1 MLHKITSK
9 TFISF
14 KMRKIQIVLFCLLLS
29 SGILKAQQ
37 EPMYSQYMFN
47 MIHINPAYAG
57 NRDVDNITALYRNQW
72 IGLDGAPKTASIT
85 WDRRQ
90 EDSNEGFGLQ
100 IYNDKLGIE
109 TTTGVQG
116 FFSHHIPFENSF
128 LALGISAG
136 VLNYKAEYTRTHT
149 VDPGDPN
156 FQQDVNG
163 WLPTFG
169 FGVLYA
175 TESWYLGLSI
185 PAMLHTKIEA
195 ENYLNQKTIGAN
207 NHYFLTGG
215 YIFDM
220 SEEVKMKPSILVK
233 AVKGAPI
240 QYDFNL
246 NGWFQDVLGL
256 GMSYRTG
263 DAVVAMVEIQVMPQ
277 LRIGYAYDYTISDL
291 KSYNRGTHEI
301 MLRLEIGS
309 SKSER
314 VMSPRYY

>member
-1 MLHKITSK
+1 MLHTFSSK
-9 TFISF
+9 VSLIMILS
-14 KMRKIQIVLFCLLLS
+14 LLLF
-29 SGILKAQQ
+29 GTKLKAQQ

-57 NRDVDNITALYRNQW
+57 NRAADNITALYRNQW
-72 IGLDGAPKTASIT
+72 VGLDGAPKTGSLT

-90 EDSNEGFGLQ
+90 EGSNEGFGLQ

-128 LALGISAG
+128 LAFGISAG
-136 VLNYKAEYTRTHT
+136 ILNYQADYSRAGAL
-149 VDPGDPN
+149 DPTDPR
-156 FQQDVNG
+156 FQQDVTG
-163 WLPTFG
+163 WLPTVG
-169 FGVLYA
+169 FGALYA
-175 TESWYLGLSI
+175 TENWYVGFSI
-185 PAMLHTKIEA
+185 PALLHTKVDT
-195 ENYLNQKTIGAN
+195 ENYLNQKNIGAN